1 MNIGRVEIASRDR
14 ERYIFLWSSPSR
26 CSLVAL
32 TWWACSR
39 RIRDVHSAM
48 FIPRW
53 CFQPCGNNPLR
64 CVCGPPRHCIFVIVE
79 SDDIQGISV
88 VTLTQWGPPEFG
100 APDDQCLGQ
109 YLRQCCRYG
118 LRSASPRRQCFRGS
132 SRRIEQ
138 SHAENIVFYTW
149 NCPSICRAI
158 AVARES
164 HVVV

>member
-1 MNIGRVEIASRDR
+1 MHKLPDLSRKKRPQGFAMNIGRVEIASRDR

-64 CVCGPPRHCIFVIVE
+64 CVCGPPRHCVFVIVE

-109 YLRQCCRYG
+109 YLRV
-118 LRSASPRRQCFRGS
+118 SAKAMLPRFIPPDRTKPR
-132 SRRIEQ
+132 
-138 SHAENIVFYTW
+138 
-149 NCPSICRAI
+149 
-158 AVARES
+158 
-164 HVVV
+164 